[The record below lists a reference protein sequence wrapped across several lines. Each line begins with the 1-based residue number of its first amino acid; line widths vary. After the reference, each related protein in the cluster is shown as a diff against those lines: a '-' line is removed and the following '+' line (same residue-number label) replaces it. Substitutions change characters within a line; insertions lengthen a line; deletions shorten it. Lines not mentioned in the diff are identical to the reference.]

1 MAHENHATTLE
12 IVDRIGAIMAADED
26 LELMVT
32 YNGSAT
38 FNLYAKAAG
47 CKNDCWEA
55 VDIRTIYFDHEHPT
69 MREGFDE
76 AEDWLTEI
84 RRDNEEGF

>member
-1 MAHENHATTLE
+1 MRHEEHATTLQ

-26 LELMVT
+26 LELLVT
-32 YNGSAT
+32 FNGSAT

-47 CKNDCWEA
+47 CKDDCWEA
-55 VDIRTIYFDHEHPT
+55 VDIRTVYYDQDTPT

-76 AEDWLTEI
+76 AEDWLAEI
-84 RRDNEEGF
+84 RSENEEGF

>member
-26 LELMVT
+26 LELLVT
-32 YNGSAT
+32 FNGSAT

-47 CKNDCWEA
+47 CKEDCWEA
-55 VDIRTIYFDHEHPT
+55 VDIRTIYHDDGAT
-69 MREGFDE
+69 MREGFSE
-76 AEDWLTEI
+76 AEDWLAEI
-84 RRDNEEGF
+84 RKENEEGF